1 MLDVPRLTA
10 PPRHAPSRSGPA
22 RPGPSRPGPTVP
34 AAGGPGVKRHGF
46 AEIAAGAVVL
56 LAAVLFL
63 AYAVTNSGRSA
74 AGGGLV
80 LTARF
85 DRIDG
90 LAAGADV
97 RIAGVKV
104 GSVTGQRIDP
114 ATFLAVL
121 TLNVDQGLH
130 LPEDSSAEIT
140 SEGLLGGKYV
150 ALVPGGSDR
159 NLASGGEVKIT
170 QSAVSLESLLGRF
183 IFSVTE
189 LAGNQAQRAGSG
201 SPAPAPAAAPPAAGA
216 APAAR
221 PPAAGRPR

>member
-1 MLDVPRLTA
+1 M
-10 PPRHAPSRSGPA
+10 PPRHV
-22 RPGPSRPGPTVP
+22 PSRPDSGRRP
-34 AAGGPGVKRHGF
+34 APEPAGADTAAALPSSGGGPGGVRRHGI
-46 AEIAAGAVVL
+46 AEIAAGALVL

-90 LAAGADV
+90 LAQGADV

-104 GSVTGQRIDP
+104 GSVTGQRIDA

-121 TLNVDQGLH
+121 TLSIDPTLR
-130 LPEDSSAEIT
+130 LPDDSSAEIT

-189 LAGNQAQRAGSG
+189 LAGNQAQRAGQG
-201 SPAPAPAAAPPAAGA
+201 GAPAATPSPPPASA
-216 APAAR
+216 APAGR
-221 PPAAGRPR
+221 PPAGGRPR